1 MRFSERIENIPP
13 YLFAEIDR
21 KVEAAK
27 AKGLDIIN
35 LGIGD
40 PDTPTPKDIVDKMHE
55 SINDPETHNYPPYQG
70 TAPFR
75 KACADW
81 MKKRFGADINPD
93 NEIIALIGSKEG
105 IAHLFF
111 AFVDKGDYTLVP
123 DPAYPVYRNGT
134 VLAGGTP
141 YLMPINPANNY
152 LPELDK
158 IPEDIAK
165 KSKLIFM
172 NYPNNPTGAIANLGY
187 FKEVVDFAE
196 KYDLLIC
203 HDQAYC
209 EMTFDGY
216 VAPSFFQVEG
226 AKKRCIEF
234 FSHSKTYN
242 MTGWRI
248 GWAAGGAEPMKA
260 LGVIKNNIDSGVF
273 KAIQRAGITA
283 LESDQ
288 AEIDKLNVMYKKRQS
303 IMIEGL
309 KELGWDV
316 KPSAATFYLWLPVPE
331 GMTSVEFAEMMLEK
345 TNIIVPPGNG
355 WGDNGEGFFRIAL
368 TVNEERMKEAIQR
381 MKSAGIRYK

>member
-165 KSKLIFM
+165 KSKLIFL